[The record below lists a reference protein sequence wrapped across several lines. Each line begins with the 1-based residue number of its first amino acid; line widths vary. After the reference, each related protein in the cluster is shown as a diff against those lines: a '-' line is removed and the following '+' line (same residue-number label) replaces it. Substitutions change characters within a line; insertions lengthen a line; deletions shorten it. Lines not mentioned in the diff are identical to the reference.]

1 RDVCLFPQW
10 ETQTVDHGK
19 KTRVSIPKSAHKS
32 HTPVSHAFIFTK
44 SEPRIVS
51 IQSVCIST
59 VCVCVC
65 GCVLV
70 LVCVCVFRSVLCH
83 THHFHLLSLSL
94 SHTHTLVHCRV
105 EAADSLAVQWKVCQP
120 DRIVLI

>member
-1 RDVCLFPQW
+1 MNEWSDICLLSQW

-51 IQSVCIST
+51 IQSSVCLC

-65 GCVLV
+65 VRVCACVCV
-70 LVCVCVFRSVLCH
+70 RVRVRVRVCVCVC
-83 THHFHLLSLSL
+83 
-94 SHTHTLVHCRV
+94 
-105 EAADSLAVQWKVCQP
+105 VCA
-120 DRIVLI
+120 RGCVCV